1 MNLEDV
7 KLNIK
12 QKYEKLE
19 ILESL
24 ETSKYDVPKARNDLI
39 EEIALLEVHVSRLQ
53 DAKRI
58 KLQTSLK
65 EVMPDDILSNMSRD
79 QLKDIKNVSNDD
91 SLTDDVKDVM
101 YRLIAEY
108 QL

>member
-12 QKYEKLE
+12 HKYEKLE
-19 ILESL
+19 ILESF
-24 ETSKYDVPKARNDLI
+24 ETSKYDILKARKDLI
-39 EEIALLEVHVSRLQ
+39 EEIAILEVYISRLQ
-53 DAKRI
+53 DAKRT

-101 YRLIAEY
+101 YHLIAEY